1 MGSLT
6 SALESAIAI
15 KNQIK
20 SAIESKGGTV
30 TNFASYPSA
39 IRNLPSVNIPDGIK
53 FAYSTATSIP
63 TALIEGAFGGTTKR
77 NLYRAFNTCTK
88 LTSINLACVQRA
100 SSLSEAFTYCSS
112 LTVLNLGRY
121 SDINGNLIPG
131 STSGTLSEL
140 STTQGA
146 FSRCRS
152 LKTLYLPG
160 EMPTLTDV
168 GNMLSFCTS
177 LENIYFGPK
186 TLSAELTISVGSI
199 ISSTANNLTNIGL
212 SYCTKLSQRSLA
224 NFIRLLP
231 VRSSSTTLKI
241 GTTNL
246 NKLSNRDDLKVIASN
261 KKYTLA

>member
-39 IRNLPSVNIPDGIK
+39 IRNLPSVNIPNGIK

-63 TALIEGAFGGTTKR
+63 TALIEGAFGGTTYSR
-77 NLYRAFNTCTK
+77 DMYRAFNTCTK

-100 SSLSEAFTYCSS
+100 SSLSDAFAYCSS

-146 FSRCRS
+146 FSGCRH

-160 EMPTLTDV
+160 EMPK
-168 GNMLSFCTS
+168 LSNVSSMFSNCTS

-186 TLSAELTISVGSI
+186 TLSAELTTTVGSI
-199 ISSTANNLTNIGL
+199 VSSTANNLSNIGL
-212 SYCTKLSQRSLA
+212 SHCTKLTARCLA

-231 VRSSSTTLKI
+231 TRSSATTLKI
-241 GTTNL
+241 GKNL
-246 NKLSNRDDLKVIASN
+246 SKLSDNLKDIASRKN
-261 KKYTLA
+261 YTLSS

>member
-39 IRNLPSVNIPDGIK
+39 IRNLPSVNIPNGIK

-63 TALIEGAFGGTTKR
+63 TALIEGAFGGTTYSR
-77 NLYRAFNTCTK
+77 NMYRAFYYCTS
-88 LTSINLACVQRA
+88 LTVLNLTCVQRA
-100 SSLSEAFTYCSS
+100 LSLSEAFRGCTS
-112 LTVLNLGRY
+112 LTVLNLGSY

-140 STTQGA
+140 TITNYALTG
-146 FSRCRS
+146 CTS

-160 EMPTLTDV
+160 EMPK
-168 GNMLSFCTS
+168 LSNVNHMFDNCSS

-186 TLSAELTISVGSI
+186 TLSAELTATVGSI
-199 ISSTANNLTNIGL
+199 LSSTISNLTWIGL
-212 SYCTKLSQRSLA
+212 SFCTKLTSRCLA

-231 VRSSSTTLKI
+231 ARQSATTLKI

-246 NKLSNRDDLKVIASN
+246 SKLTTALQGIASRKN
-261 KKYTLA
+261 YTLS

>member
-63 TALIEGAFGGTTKR
+63 TALIEGAFGGTTNR
-77 NLYRAFNTCTK
+77 HMDYAFYKCTN
-88 LTSINLACVQRA
+88 LTSINLTRA
-100 SSLSEAFTYCSS
+100 QNILGLSNAFRDCAS
-112 LTVLNLGRY
+112 LTVLNLGSY
-121 SDINGNLIPG
+121 SDFNGNLITG
-131 STSGTLSEL
+131 STSGTLSML
-140 STTQGA
+140 TITNYALTG
-146 FSRCRS
+146 CTS

-160 EMPTLTDV
+160 EMPILTNVYHMFD
-168 GNMLSFCTS
+168 NCTA

-186 TLSAELTISVGSI
+186 TLSAELTTTIGSI
-199 ISSTANNLTNIGL
+199 VSSTVINLSWIGL
-212 SYCTKLSQRSLA
+212 SYCMNLTTRCLA

-231 VRSSSTTLKI
+231 ARSSATTLKI

-246 NKLSNRDDLKVIASN
+246 TKLTTALKTIARNKN
-261 KKYTLA
+261 YTLS